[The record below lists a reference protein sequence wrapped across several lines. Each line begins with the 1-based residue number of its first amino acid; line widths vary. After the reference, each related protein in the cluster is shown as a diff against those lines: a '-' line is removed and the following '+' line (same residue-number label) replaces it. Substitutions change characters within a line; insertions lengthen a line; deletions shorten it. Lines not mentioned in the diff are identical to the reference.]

1 MERNRPDIALI
12 LTFVIVIAFLSFALC
27 IAAEL
32 KKSKKKDVRLDG
44 RLCYIPKSDAY
55 GLGIAALVCL
65 FAAQIMSNF
74 FICKKFWFG
83 RDRSCSSTISRS
95 CKPRF
100 SAISILL
107 LSVSWISFVI
117 CAILVSAATSMS
129 QSQGFGDGWLDG
141 ECYIVKDGV
150 YIGSGILALFA
161 VGTTLVSSITTSNNT
176 QVDPVT
182 PEIHA
187 QVE

>member
-1 MERNRPDIALI
+1 MERNRLDIALI
-12 LTFVIVIAFLSFALC
+12 LTFVILIALLSFALC
-27 IAAEL
+27 IAAEF
-32 KKSKKKDVRLDG
+32 KKSKKKDIRLDG

-55 GLGIAALVCL
+55 GLGISALVCL
-65 FAAQIMSNF
+65 FAAQILTNF

-83 RDRSCSSTISRS
+83 RDRNSSSTISSSSSS

-100 SAISILL
+100 SGISILL

-117 CAILVSAATSMS
+117 SAILVSAATSMS
-129 QSQGFGDGWLDG
+129 QSQPFGDGWLDG

-161 VGTTLVSSITTSNNT
+161 VGEGHPGGGDMRK
-176 QVDPVT
+176 Q
-182 PEIHA
+182 
-187 QVE
+187 